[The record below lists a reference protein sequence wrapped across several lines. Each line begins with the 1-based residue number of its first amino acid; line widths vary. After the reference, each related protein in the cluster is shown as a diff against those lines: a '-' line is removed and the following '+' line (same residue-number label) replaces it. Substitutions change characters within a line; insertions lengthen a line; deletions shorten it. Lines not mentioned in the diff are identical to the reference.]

1 MDSVSADYQNIEW
14 LHVSIRNQRGDLK
27 LDVSFALRARSA
39 VLFGPSAAGKTSILR
54 AIAGLDV
61 PQSGNV
67 VLLGEDLTRN
77 PPQSRRVGFVMQQPS
92 LFPHMTVAENVAFGA
107 PDDGRAILNEFQL
120 SQLASRRP
128 ESLSGGERQR
138 VALVRALAARPR
150 ALLLDEP
157 FSAMDAATK
166 LQTMQQLDDW
176 LANNPTPVLFV
187 THDIAEVFSRKA
199 EVVLLERGKV
209 RGQGAAEKVLAE
221 QRLKLL
227 SQLGFPGM
235 TQLT

>member
-1 MDSVSADYQNIEW
+1 
-14 LHVSIRNQRGDLK
+14 
-27 LDVSFALRARSA
+27 
-39 VLFGPSAAGKTSILR
+39 
-54 AIAGLDV
+54 
-61 PQSGNV
+61 
-67 VLLGEDLTRN
+67 VLLGENLGRN

-107 PDDGRAILNEFQL
+107 QDGGRAILNEFQL
-120 SQLASRRP
+120 DHLATRRP
-128 ESLSGGERQR
+128 ENLSGGERQR

-176 LANNPTPVLFV
+176 LAHNPTPVLFV

-199 EVVLLERGKV
+199 EVVLVERGKV

-221 QRLKLL
+221 QRLTLL
-227 SQLGFPGM
+227 SQLGSD
-235 TQLT
+235 QA